1 MKTKLLILFCVVDDF
16 CKKFT
21 PFWHKHMIENG
32 LRKRIRG
39 GKLSMSEVLTIYIF
53 FHQSGFRTFK
63 DYYFYMKLNHFDCFP
78 NIVSYSRF
86 TELIPSIFMP
96 LSIFLHSLKGKET
109 GIYFVDSMALEV
121 AHVKREKQ
129 NKVFKNIAQKSKST
143 MGWFYGFKLHLVI
156 NDKGEIMAFK
166 ITTANINDRK
176 PVLSLVQN
184 LCGKLV
190 GDKGY
195 ISKNLFKTLYEQG
208 LKLITRVK
216 KNMKNKLLSLEDKFL
231 LRKRGIIESVNDQL
245 KNISQ
250 IQHTRYRNPLTFFSN
265 AIAALCSYSLKEKK
279 PSIRIS
285 KRHLATNC

>member
-156 NDKGEIMAFK
+156 NDKVEIMAFK
-166 ITTANINDRK
+166 MTTANINDRK
-176 PVLSLVQN
+176 PVLN
-184 LCGKLV
+184 LMV
-190 GDKGY
+190 
-195 ISKNLFKTLYEQG
+195 
-208 LKLITRVK
+208 
-216 KNMKNKLLSLEDKFL
+216 
-231 LRKRGIIESVNDQL
+231 
-245 KNISQ
+245 
-250 IQHTRYRNPLTFFSN
+250 
-265 AIAALCSYSLKEKK
+265 
-279 PSIRIS
+279 
-285 KRHLATNC
+285 